1 MRVIPGKV
9 RLLPVVIVFASLSL
23 AVKVDLAW
31 TEARGLFAGSIA
43 IADAQAREPSSGSHA
58 PRPKEHGA
66 DAGEAAAP
74 ALAAA
79 LPAADGRAPGAVPEP
94 PTFSAGEVAVLQ
106 QLAERRDA
114 LDRRERRIVEMEAL
128 LQAAE
133 AGIDRKVAE
142 LNDLK
147 SVLDQLIRTHDEQ
160 ETAKVLSLVR
170 IYETMKP
177 KDAARIF
184 EQLDMDTLLL
194 VADRM
199 KERKL
204 APIMAEMNA
213 ERAKDITIELARL
226 RELPKTQLNI
236 GAE

>member
-1 MRVIPGKV
+1 MRAIMGRF

-31 TEARGLFAGSIA
+31 TEARGLLTGSIA
-43 IADAQAREPSSGSHA
+43 IADAQAREAATGGDASDA
-58 PRPKEHGA
+58 PVPTAPPPAAPEHGS
-66 DAGEAAAP
+66 DP
-74 ALAAA
+74 AN
-79 LPAADGRAPGAVPEP
+79 GQ
-94 PTFSAGEVAVLQ
+94 PTFSASEVQVLQ
-106 QLAERRDA
+106 QLAERREA
-114 LDRRERRIVEMEAL
+114 LDQRERKIVEMEAL

-133 AGIDRKVAE
+133 AGIDRKIVE
-142 LNDLK
+142 LKDLK
-147 SVLDQLIRTHDEQ
+147 TVLDQLIRTYDEQ
-160 ETAKVLSLVR
+160 ESAKVLSLVK

-213 ERAKDITIELARL
+213 QRAKDITIELARL
-226 RELPKTQLNI
+226 RELPATRLNMV
-236 GAE
+236 GE

>member
-1 MRVIPGKV
+1 MTWLTARPMHAILGRF
-9 RLLPVVIVFASLSL
+9 RLLAVVIVFASLSL

-31 TEARGLFAGSIA
+31 TEARGLVAGSITV
-43 IADAQAREPSSGSHA
+43 ADAQAREAATSGAASHA
-58 PRPKEHGA
+58 PAPTEPPP
-66 DAGEAAAP
+66 AAP
-74 ALAAA
+74 EHESD
-79 LPAADGRAPGAVPEP
+79 PANAQPV
-94 PTFSAGEVAVLQ
+94 FSASEVEVLQ

-114 LDRRERRIVEMEAL
+114 LDARERKVVEMEAL

-133 AGIDRKVAE
+133 AGIDRKVTE
-142 LNDLK
+142 LKDLK
-147 SVLDQLIRTHDEQ
+147 AVLDQLIRTYDEQ
-160 ETAKVLSLVR
+160 ETAKVLSLVK

-213 ERAKDITIELARL
+213 DRAKDITIELARQ
-226 RELPKTQLNI
+226 RELPTAGLNI
-236 GAE
+236 GGT

>member
-1 MRVIPGKV
+1 MIWLRPRSMRTMIGRF

-31 TEARGLFAGSIA
+31 TEARGLVAGSITV
-43 IADAQAREPSSGSHA
+43 ADAQAREAATSGAASHA
-58 PRPKEHGA
+58 PTSTEP
-66 DAGEAAAP
+66 P
-74 ALAAA
+74 
-79 LPAADGRAPGAVPEP
+79 PAVPEHGSDP
-94 PTFSAGEVAVLQ
+94 ANAHPVFSASEVEVLQ

-114 LDRRERRIVEMEAL
+114 LNARERKVVEMEAL

-133 AGIDRKVAE
+133 AGIDRKVTE
-142 LNDLK
+142 LKDLK
-147 SVLDQLIRTHDEQ
+147 AVLDQLIRTYDEQ
-160 ETAKVLSLVR
+160 ETAKVLSLVK

-213 ERAKDITIELARL
+213 DRAKDITIELARQ
-226 RELPKTQLNI
+226 RELPTAGLNI
-236 GAE
+236 GGT

>member
-1 MRVIPGKV
+1 MRTMIGRF

-31 TEARGLFAGSIA
+31 TEARGLVTGSITV
-43 IADAQAREPSSGSHA
+43 ADAQAREAATSGAA
-58 PRPKEHGA
+58 PRVP
-66 DAGEAAAP
+66 AP
-74 ALAAA
+74 T
-79 LPAADGRAPGAVPEP
+79 EP
-94 PTFSAGEVAVLQ
+94 PPAVSEHESDPANAQPVFSASEVEVLQ
-106 QLAERRDA
+106 QLAERRNA
-114 LDRRERRIVEMEAL
+114 LDARERKVVEMEAL

-133 AGIDRKVAE
+133 AGIDRKLTE
-142 LNDLK
+142 LKDLK
-147 SVLDQLIRTHDEQ
+147 AVLDQLIRAYDEQ
-160 ETAKVLSLVR
+160 ETAKVLSLVK

-204 APIMAEMNA
+204 ASIMAEMNA
-213 ERAKDITIELARL
+213 DRAKDITIELARQ
-226 RELPKTQLNI
+226 RELPTAGLNI
-236 GAE
+236 GGT